1 MSLAP
6 PRPSNGSSSDTS
18 LAAPREEADG
28 RPEEFRRRRHTM
40 DKDKAEHRFFR
51 RSVICDSNATALELP
66 SNQCISPPESVVC
79 LPAVPVLSQP
89 EEPAAAPPPA
99 PAESR
104 LPRSVPEERVPDDN
118 EELETKAVGFSPD
131 GRFLKFDIEIGRGSF
146 KTVYKGLDTET
157 TVEVAWC
164 ELQDRKLSKSERQRF
179 KEEAGMLKG
188 LQHPNIVRF
197 YDSWESTLKGKK
209 CIVLVTELMTSG
221 TLKTYL
227 KRFKVMKLKVL
238 RSWCRQILKGL
249 QFLHTRT
256 PPIIHRDLKCDN
268 IFITGP
274 TGSVKIGDLGLATL
288 KRASFAKSVIG
299 TPEFMAPE
307 MYEEKYDESVDVYAF
322 GMCMLEM
329 ATSEYP
335 YSECQNAAQIY
346 RRVTSGVKPASFD
359 KVAIPEVKEIIEGCI
374 RQNKDER
381 YAIKDLLNHAF
392 FQEETGVRV
401 ELAEEDDGEK
411 IAIKLWLRIED
422 IKKLK
427 GKYKDNEAI
436 EFSFDLERDVP
447 DDVAQEMVESGYV
460 CEGDHKTMA
469 KAIKDRVSLIKRKR
483 EQRQQVREE
492 QEKRKQEESSL
503 QQVQQTEVQ
512 PQSPPVGTRKGSI
525 PQAVSGLPTT
535 ASTTVPNAST
545 SQVEPEEPEADQHL
559 QYQQP
564 SISVTSDGTVDSGQG
579 SSVYL
584 ESRVCS
590 QQTVSYSSPQD
601 PGVPSL
607 AVSSYSGPSVQ
618 PQPGGFITSVG
629 PRPGRSMSVCIPVFS
644 CTPLLHSSSPST
656 PPSTPASPRWI
667 SPEESFAEKL
677 SRALE
682 SILPMHA
689 GGTRKYQR
697 RCSLP
702 TFCTSPPPSMA
713 HQTLPDSPL
722 FFPTIH
728 DRPISFSPPPT
739 FSSPKASNTQRR
751 KSTSFLESQAH
762 RNHHGQS
769 SLRSLGP
776 SPLLDSNRRSDGTS
790 TPRKTSLKTAENV
803 HRQQNF
809 ESPGAAGDSQ
819 MRPVETIYVLTQVPG
834 QPPTTSVPTGVSA
847 QTAAHT
853 QSMQHQPSPVHQT
866 IQYQVPSA
874 VPNLTTQTQPII
886 TQVAPTVP
894 QPLTQ
899 VTPQPLHPVLPS
911 IGLPAALGQAAEPV
925 RLPGDSAYQGF
936 PSLVPSQFPVES
948 GLPPAGH
955 PPSVVSS
962 TIRTECLA
970 QPGYQGG
977 IPQPCMESGGTLP
990 PGVPTASQPVTE
1002 VPQSAVQPAPVET
1015 QPPQTTQ
1022 VVSSM
1027 DSAHS
1032 DVASGLSDGNEG
1044 ATASSERHEGR
1055 STKRHYRKS
1064 VRSRSRH
1071 EKSARPKLRILNV
1084 SNKGDRVVEC
1094 QLETHNRKMV
1104 TFKFDLDGDN
1114 PEEIATI
1121 MVQNVFILATE
1132 RESFVEQVK
1141 DIIEKADEMLSEDVN
1156 VEPEGEQEVESMQM
1170 KDDMY
1175 YTEGQKVEG
1184 EFRRPDPVYYLPQ
1197 RADLVPSLNT
1207 QVVHSAGRR
1216 FIVSPVPE
1224 SRLREP
1230 TFFNAPLQDPH
1241 ITVPVSL
1248 GPGMNL
1254 SHSASSVSLHNAFA
1268 EMRQAQMAEGPNTAP
1283 PIFNQTGPPFPPSLT
1298 NLAGS
1303 FSAALSGLPPTSA
1316 AIQSGLHPGV
1326 LQSVVELVVTAAPAT
1341 APWSG
1346 VPNTVP
1352 QITAASTQ
1360 PVATAESSSGVS
1372 VSTATPLPVSSL
1384 PALPLVIGVPVAP
1397 GAMTSPAA
1405 QAVPP
1410 VGTSAAVQQTLISP
1424 PAPMPHTSMSTPVI
1438 TGPAVPLSSST
1449 SALSFVESAPVNVP
1463 HPESGMKPA
1472 EVSIVASTVSM
1483 SLPLSGP
1490 LTYAGVAAV
1499 GLAMAGNPPII
1510 HAAPLP
1516 AGIATTPVVAQAGG
1530 AASTPLSS
1538 QVPLPGAVPIGQVPS
1553 LPNLQHSLPHGQPQP
1568 SAAVPGL
1575 PHAHSIEGD
1584 SDSLTKSGIDDIKTL
1599 EEKLRSLFSE
1609 HGSVGAPHGLTPQ
1622 EASGGL
1628 DGVPLPGPPA
1638 TTVSSQT
1645 KPTSTA
1651 PPSSLPLGPSGGP
1664 ILSQGLTPGQ
1674 AFTPVT
1680 YVSTPVATATTGKS
1694 GTPPKTPLSRVP
1706 VPSAGAEYT
1715 VGSPPGEPLPPLP
1728 GPSLTQSQQPLEDL
1742 DFQLR
1747 RTLSP
1752 DPVPTSPAPNCLA
1765 ALTNVSAAVSTSSQP
1780 PAEAPE
1786 LAKPKPEAE
1795 MSTSVL
1801 KMGRFQVSVAAD
1813 DVLKPKPPP
1822 AETSSSTSST
1832 SSMSCSSPES
1842 TLVKPQRV
1850 AAAGSLDI
1858 VDGAGLPQTA
1868 AHVTL
1873 SKQPVQVGRFQVT
1886 TSTTDRVGRFSVSRA
1901 QDDLEGRQ
1909 LHLNGPSSHP
1919 EPPAALLDPPRAAL
1933 DDSLGSPVTQHPLGS
1948 KVSLQSLSNS
1958 FNSSY
1963 MSSDNES
1970 DIEDEE
1976 LKKELR
1982 RLRDK
1987 HLKEIQD
1994 LHGRQKKE
2002 IELLYT
2008 ALGKVPPALIIPP
2021 AAPLSGRR
2029 RRPTKGKGSKSSR
2042 GSSHGNRSPQLSGDL
2057 STQSAPPAVPPQ
2069 QHLLLPPSN
2078 AADSGLLKPSPSSDI
2093 LCSAFTSDAAL
2104 SAPSL
2109 SGQGQGWAKFNCAS
2123 ERVSFK
2129 VAGRRTRFLR
2139 TSSTNTVAPSNAPA
2153 NQSNTA
2159 PASSSSRK
2167 GTFTDDLHKLVDNW
2181 ARDAMNLTGKKS
2193 KCGHPSYEGPG
2204 MARKFSA
2211 PCVSM
2216 TPSLGVPVS
2225 IPAASANSLAH
2236 YPKGICPQQFGFQS
2250 TPFQTQWSGPGGPP
2264 TAPPPSQ
2271 PISQFAPTV
2280 TSSLQN
2286 FNISSLQKSISN
2298 PQGSN
2303 LRTT

>member
-1 MSLAP
+1 
-6 PRPSNGSSSDTS
+6 
-18 LAAPREEADG
+18 
-28 RPEEFRRRRHTM
+28 
-40 DKDKAEHRFFR
+40 
-51 RSVICDSNATALELP
+51 
-66 SNQCISPPESVVC
+66 
-79 LPAVPVLSQP
+79 
-89 EEPAAAPPPA
+89 
-99 PAESR
+99 
-104 LPRSVPEERVPDDN
+104 
-118 EELETKAVGFSPD
+118 
-131 GRFLKFDIEIGRGSF
+131 
-146 KTVYKGLDTET
+146 
-157 TVEVAWC
+157 
-164 ELQDRKLSKSERQRF
+164 
-179 KEEAGMLKG
+179 
-188 LQHPNIVRF
+188 
-197 YDSWESTLKGKK
+197 
-209 CIVLVTELMTSG
+209 
-221 TLKTYL
+221 
-227 KRFKVMKLKVL
+227 
-238 RSWCRQILKGL
+238 
-249 QFLHTRT
+249 
-256 PPIIHRDLKCDN
+256 
-268 IFITGP
+268 
-274 TGSVKIGDLGLATL
+274 
-288 KRASFAKSVIG
+288 
-299 TPEFMAPE
+299 
-307 MYEEKYDESVDVYAF
+307 
-322 GMCMLEM
+322 
-329 ATSEYP
+329 
-335 YSECQNAAQIY
+335 
-346 RRVTSGVKPASFD
+346 
-359 KVAIPEVKEIIEGCI
+359 
-374 RQNKDER
+374 
-381 YAIKDLLNHAF
+381 
-392 FQEETGVRV
+392 
-401 ELAEEDDGEK
+401 
-411 IAIKLWLRIED
+411 
-422 IKKLK
+422 
-427 GKYKDNEAI
+427 
-436 EFSFDLERDVP
+436 
-447 DDVAQEMVESGYV
+447 
-460 CEGDHKTMA
+460 
-469 KAIKDRVSLIKRKR
+469 
-483 EQRQQVREE
+483 
-492 QEKRKQEESSL
+492 
-503 QQVQQTEVQ
+503 
-512 PQSPPVGTRKGSI
+512 
-525 PQAVSGLPTT
+525 
-535 ASTTVPNAST
+535 
-545 SQVEPEEPEADQHL
+545 
-559 QYQQP
+559 
-564 SISVTSDGTVDSGQG
+564 
-579 SSVYL
+579 
-584 ESRVCS
+584 
-590 QQTVSYSSPQD
+590 
-601 PGVPSL
+601 
-607 AVSSYSGPSVQ
+607 
-618 PQPGGFITSVG
+618 
-629 PRPGRSMSVCIPVFS
+629 
-644 CTPLLHSSSPST
+644 
-656 PPSTPASPRWI
+656 
-667 SPEESFAEKL
+667 
-677 SRALE
+677 
-682 SILPMHA
+682 
-689 GGTRKYQR
+689 
-697 RCSLP
+697 
-702 TFCTSPPPSMA
+702 MA

-819 MRPVETIYVLTQVPG
+819 MRPVETIYVASLPYNIQAEAYGTAAVTGLQKEQVMAQVGSVYDYQTGQTFLARPILRLETGVNQPSPLGSMSAPATAEPHFMFHQMFMPQSAPPVLTQSTEGHHGCMFEFHVHSSGPEGAMYVPHRVYCARLGSIEVEEVTYGTLLQNRLQTVTEEQCSHPSLDPASPFICNSPQSSSEYSSDAGEYLSPPLPLGSVQSVEMPTAYPQKFLQEPPVILCFPQSGVSYPASSAVFGHQLTQVPG

-894 QPLTQ
+894 
-899 VTPQPLHPVLPS
+899 
-911 IGLPAALGQAAEPV
+911 
-925 RLPGDSAYQGF
+925 QGF

-1706 VPSAGAEYT
+1706 
-1715 VGSPPGEPLPPLP
+1715 
-1728 GPSLTQSQQPLEDL
+1728 SQQPLEDL

-2109 SGQGQGWAKFNCAS
+2109 SGQGQG
-2123 ERVSFK
+2123 
-2129 VAGRRTRFLR
+2129 